1 MTAASEDAF
10 AQIANRLEP
19 HGGTLRSVLKMT
31 VYIDEFD
38 NYPQFNAVTQRLLTI
53 PPLPTRSVLVSP
65 ETTADAAIRIDILAQ
80 I

>member
-1 MTAASEDAF
+1 
-10 AQIANRLEP
+10 
-19 HGGTLRSVLKMT
+19 MT

-38 NYPQFNAVTQRLLTI
+38 SYPQFNAVTQRLLTI

-65 ETTADAAIRIDILAQ
+65 ETTVDAAIRIDILAQ